1 MSLKEETTGLAA
13 VSAQGTVGRAH
24 LLLVFGPAWYQD
36 GSVWPPSFSTGYGSY
51 GWPMYIFLHFS
62 EKLLQVVFSQVH
74 TP

>member
-1 MSLKEETTGLAA
+1 MFLEEETTGLVA
-13 VSAQGTVGRAH
+13 VLAQGMVARVH

-36 GSVWPPSFSTGYGSY
+36 GSVWPQSFSTGYGSY

-62 EKLLQVVFSQVH
+62 KKLLQVVFSQVR